1 MKTAFIKDVHQDAML
16 KELKNGV
23 TMSHQIENIN
33 RETEIIKTNQVGILE
48 LKSTTTKMKNSLR
61 GSTVG
66 MSWQNK
72 ASMNLNAGQ

>member
-1 MKTAFIKDVHQDAML
+1 ML

-72 ASMNLNAGQ
+72 ASMNLNTGQ